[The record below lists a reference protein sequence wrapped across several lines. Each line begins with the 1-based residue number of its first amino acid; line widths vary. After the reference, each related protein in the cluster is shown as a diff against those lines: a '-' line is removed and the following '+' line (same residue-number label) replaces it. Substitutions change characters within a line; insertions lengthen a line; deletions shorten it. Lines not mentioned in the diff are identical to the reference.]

1 MRMTTRSIESRF
13 SKSPTM
19 SVQLESINC
28 GNCGAPLRIPETAQ
42 FVTCNHCK
50 SSLAVKRMESITL
63 TEKLEETN
71 ERLDETEKK
80 LAELVYR
87 NELNEETRRWERQ
100 RESLMVTD
108 KHGNKSKPSAIS
120 GVVVLVVTIVMG
132 VMAGQGL
139 GIVGILFPMF
149 GLFAFVISMKKQQE
163 YEAAYRRHKVR
174 RQEITQRYVDA
185 RDNNS
190 HSDYLKQLE
199 NAPTP
204 EVYLRDLGES

>member
-1 MRMTTRSIESRF
+1 MSI
-13 SKSPTM
+13 
-19 SVQLESINC
+19 QLESINC

-63 TEKLEETN
+63 TEKLTETT

-100 RESLMVTD
+100 RDSLMVTD
-108 KHGNKSKPSAIS
+108 KHGNKSKPS
-120 GVVVLVVTIVMG
+120 VLAGGFALIVTIIMAFMAVVMIG
-132 VMAGQGL
+132 PFALLFPLL
-139 GIVGILFPMF
+139 GI
-149 GLFAFVISMKKQQE
+149 FALVMSIKKQQE
-163 YEAAYRRHKVR
+163 YQTAHRRHKIR
-174 RQEITQRYVDA
+174 RQEITGRYIEA
-185 RDNNS
+185 RDNNT

-204 EVYLRDLGES
+204 EDFLRDLGDS